1 MLEKIKQSLSKK
13 AVYVDVY
20 VDVNEN
26 VDEDVDVDVDDDDD
40 DVLIRGGEEDDDNRT
55 QNFGEQNKR
64 KLNRKMTPKMNPVRK
79 KLSCYKIC
87 IALRRCIFDFNER
100 KMQNSIRGNKRM
112 LVHLKRKIQI
122 YNIKQHIDDSIMKK
136 QVCQIAQSA
145 AKNMLKQ
152 SEIATNFLEICCL

>member
-26 VDEDVDVDVDDDDD
+26 VDEDVDVDDDDD
-40 DVLIRGGEEDDDNRT
+40 DVLIRGGGEEDDDKRT

-79 KLSCYKIC
+79 NC
-87 IALRRCIFDFNER
+87 
-100 KMQNSIRGNKRM
+100 
-112 LVHLKRKIQI
+112 LV
-122 YNIKQHIDDSIMKK
+122 IKF
-136 QVCQIAQSA
+136 A
-145 AKNMLKQ
+145 
-152 SEIATNFLEICCL
+152 

>member
-20 VDVNEN
+20 EN
-26 VDEDVDVDVDDDDD
+26 VDEDVDDDDDDDDD
-40 DVLIRGGEEDDDNRT
+40 DVLIRGGGEEDDDKRT

-100 KMQNSIRGNKRM
+100 KMQNSIGGNKRIF
-112 LVHLKRKIQI
+112 VRLKRKIQI
-122 YNIKQHIDDSIMKK
+122 YNIKQHTDDNIMKK

-145 AKNMLKQ
+145 AKNMLK
-152 SEIATNFLEICCL
+152 

>member
-13 AVYVDVY
+13 AVY

-40 DVLIRGGEEDDDNRT
+40 DVLIRGGEEDGDKRG

-64 KLNRKMTPKMNPVRK
+64 KVNRKMTPKMNPVRK

-100 KMQNSIRGNKRM
+100 KMQNSIRG
-112 LVHLKRKIQI
+112 
-122 YNIKQHIDDSIMKK
+122 
-136 QVCQIAQSA
+136 
-145 AKNMLKQ
+145 
-152 SEIATNFLEICCL
+152 

>member
-1 MLEKIKQSLSKK
+1 LLEKIKQSLSKK
-13 AVYVDVY
+13 AVYVDV
-20 VDVNEN
+20 NEN
-26 VDEDVDVDVDDDDD
+26 VNEDVDVDVDDDDD
-40 DVLIRGGEEDDDNRT
+40 DVLIRGGGEEDDDKRT

-100 KMQNSIRGNKRM
+100 KMQNSICGNKRIS
-112 LVHLKRKIQI
+112 VRLKRKIQI
-122 YNIKQHIDDSIMKK
+122 YNIEQHTDDNIMKK

>member
-26 VDEDVDVDVDDDDD
+26 VDEDVDVDDDDD
-40 DVLIRGGEEDDDNRT
+40 DVLIRGGEEDDDKRT

-100 KMQNSIRGNKRM
+100 KMQNSIRDNKRIY
-112 LVHLKRKIQI
+112 VRLKRKIRI
-122 YNIKQHIDDSIMKK
+122 CNIEQHTDDNIMKK

-152 SEIATNFLEICCL
+152 SEIAANFLEICCL